1 MKERKTFIV
10 WKSKECLK
18 YIFPLDFAKYLS
30 YLKVQKNSKVY
41 IRKKEICSKS
51 DIKTFYGS
59 KFLVQCI
66 LKLVYHCEGNRLSE
80 ICSAKDIAKKSL
92 KRLLLL
98 LILKSSYPR
107 CTVQKVVLKN
117 FANFT
122 GKHECWSLFLIK
134 LQGCNFI
141 KKNFRRSCFSVRLA
155 KFLRKP
161 FFKNICE
168 WLLLYLHFIFSV
180 TFMEVET
187 LVLSGSANVENT
199 FFTYNA

>member
-1 MKERKTFIV
+1 M
-10 WKSKECLK
+10 
-18 YIFPLDFAKYLS
+18 
-30 YLKVQKNSKVY
+30 QKNSKVY
-41 IRKKEICSKS
+41 IRKKEVCSKS

-80 ICSAKDIAKKSL
+80 ICSAKVIAKKSL

-122 GKHECWSLFLIK
+122 GKHQCWSLFLIK
-134 LQGCNFI
+134 LQGWNFI
-141 KKNFRRSCFSVRLA
+141 KKKFRRSCFPVRLA

-180 TFMEVET
+180 TFMEVKTGFIGFCQRREH
-187 LVLSGSANVENT
+187 
-199 FFTYNA
+199 FFYLQCINRYS